1 MLRSLIAT
9 LALLASATSGGGDTV
24 IGSYYAVVVRD
35 IGVAT
40 AWYES
45 TLGLRAVSRL
55 SEAGRYDIVNLRGPG
70 LFVELLELVDATP
83 RPEGIVHGP
92 FKVGMLVEDLD
103 RYIDRLPASMPR
115 PEVVEDTANGLRLVQ
130 LHDPD
135 GNVVQVMQVIDATA
149 SP

>member
-9 LALLASATSGGGDTV
+9 LTLLAWASYGDDAV

-35 IGVAT
+35 IEVAT

-45 TLGLRAVSRL
+45 TLGLRVISRL
-55 SEAGRYDIVNLRGPG
+55 NEAGRYDIVNLQGPG
-70 LFVELLELVDATP
+70 VFVELLELADAQP
-83 RPEGIVHGP
+83 RPEGLIHGP
-92 FKVGMLVEDLD
+92 FKVGMLVDDLD
-103 RYIDRLPASMPR
+103 RYIGRLPATMPR
-115 PEVVEDTANGLRLVQ
+115 PEVVEDAANGLMLFQ

-135 GNVVQVMQVIDATA
+135 GNVLQVMQVIDATT